1 MSLYN
6 FFNILRYLIKGSY
19 LRVTIAIFFIFC
31 ATSYAAYDTNEILKA
46 IVKIRSTIPG
56 NAYTA
61 PLLGTEREGTGVVID
76 SNGLIL
82 TIGYLILEATEVEIT
97 RTDGKKSKAHVIGYD
112 PETGFGLVRT
122 THPLKV
128 NPIRLGLSSEI
139 KENTPVLIASHG
151 GRESVLGVRVISRQ
165 EYVGYWEYLMEDA
178 IFTTPPHSN
187 YGGAALI
194 DRDGRLVGIG
204 SLYSVLKLPGIGS
217 IPSNMFIPIDR
228 LKPILNN
235 MISKGRSTDRPRPW
249 LGIFSQETYGRII
262 ITRVSPGGPAE
273 QAGLKQ
279 GDIILKV
286 DDHAVSG
293 LTDFYKKVW
302 ALGSAGVG
310 VPLSVLQGTR
320 INEIIVRSSNLDKF
334 LKLNPRDGS

>member
-1 MSLYN
+1 M
-6 FFNILRYLIKGSY
+6 K
-19 LRVTIAIFFIFC
+19 
-31 ATSYAAYDTNEILKA
+31 
-46 IVKIRSTIPG
+46 
-56 NAYTA
+56 
-61 PLLGTEREGTGVVID
+61 
-76 SNGLIL
+76 
-82 TIGYLILEATEVEIT
+82 
-97 RTDGKKSKAHVIGYD
+97 
-112 PETGFGLVRT
+112 
-122 THPLKV
+122 
-128 NPIRLGLSSEI
+128 LGLSSEI
-139 KENTPVLIASHG
+139 KENTPVLVASHG
-151 GRESVLGVRVISRQ
+151 GRGSALGVRVISRQ

-235 MISKGRSTDRPRPW
+235 MINKGRSTDRPRPW

-286 DDHAVSG
+286 EDHAVSG

-320 INEIIVRSSNLDKF
+320 INEIIVRSSNLDRF
-334 LKLNPRDGS
+334 LKTCKR